1 MDVYTIM
8 KSNFNSSLEI
18 LQSAQE
24 ELLYNRLLQ
33 QIKKDF
39 TLANV
44 ELKISEGV
52 EPVQLKDVLREKIYF
67 LLLEKFQEYLN
78 LLYVVDIPEKE
89 MKKIHSLDAVD
100 AATEVCFLVLK
111 REWQKVWFKNKY
123 NS

>member
-1 MDVYTIM
+1 M

>member
-1 MDVYTIM
+1 M
-8 KSNFNSSLEI
+8 EI

-24 ELLYNRLLQ
+24 ELLYNKLLQ
-33 QIKKDF
+33 QITKDF

-44 ELKISEGV
+44 ELKISEGI
-52 EPVQLKDVLREKIYF
+52 EPTQLKAVLREKIYF

-78 LLYVVDIPEKE
+78 LLYVVDIPEKQ
-89 MKKIHSLDAVD
+89 MKKIHSVDAVD
-100 AATEVCFLVLK
+100 AATEVCFLILK